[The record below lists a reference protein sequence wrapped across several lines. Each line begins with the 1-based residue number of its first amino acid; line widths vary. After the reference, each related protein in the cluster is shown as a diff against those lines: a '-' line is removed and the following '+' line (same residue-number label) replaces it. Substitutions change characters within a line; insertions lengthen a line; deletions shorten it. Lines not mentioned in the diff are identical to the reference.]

1 MTTINLRSTKE
12 LTRYV
17 QICDRLATIERTR
30 KELEQEEKK
39 LRPAIIEEIGDRRE
53 IAVRGQVRVLIPHV
67 KESIGQADTEATV
80 ARFIELGLPVAER
93 SPQWIP
99 PATFSKLVKEGS
111 VPDDLIKRSTE
122 TLIVIT

>member
-1 MTTINLRSTKE
+1 MTTINLRSTAA

-17 QICDRLATIERTR
+17 QVCDRLATIERTR

-39 LRPAIIEEIGDRRE
+39 LRPAVLDEIGERRE

-67 KESIGQADTEATV
+67 KESIGQLDTEATV
-80 ARFIELGLPVAER
+80 ARFIELGLPVSER
-93 SPQWIP
+93 SPQWVP
-99 PATFSKLVKEGS
+99 PATFSKLVKDGQ
-111 VPDDLIKRSTE
+111 VPDDLIKRSVE

>member
-1 MTTINLRSTKE
+1 MKTLNLRSTKD

-17 QICDRLATIERTR
+17 QVCDQLATIELKR
-30 KELEQEEKK
+30 KELEKIEKQ
-39 LRPAIIEEIGDRRE
+39 LRPSIIDEIGERRE
-53 IAVRGQVRVLIPHV
+53 IAVRGQVRVLIPSV
-67 KESIGQADTEATV
+67 RESIGQADTEATV

-93 SPQWIP
+93 SPQWVP
-99 PATFSKLVKEGS
+99 PATFSKLVKEGQ

>member
-1 MTTINLRSTKE
+1 MATLNLRSTKE

-39 LRPAIIEEIGDRRE
+39 LRPAIIAEIGDRRE
-53 IAVRGQVRVLIPHV
+53 IAVRGQVRILIPSV
-67 KESIGQADTEATV
+67 RESIGQLDTEATV

-93 SPQWIP
+93 SPLWCP

-111 VPDDLIKRSTE
+111 VPEDLIKRSTE

>member
-1 MTTINLRSTKE
+1 MKTLNLRSTAA

-30 KELEQEEKK
+30 KELETEEKK
-39 LRPAIIEEIGDRRE
+39 LRPSIIAEIGERRE
-53 IAVRGQVRVLIPHV
+53 VAVRGQVRILIPGV

-93 SPQWIP
+93 SAQWVP
-99 PATFSKLVKEGS
+99 PATFTKLVKEGS
-111 VPDDLIKRSTE
+111 VPEDLIKRSTE